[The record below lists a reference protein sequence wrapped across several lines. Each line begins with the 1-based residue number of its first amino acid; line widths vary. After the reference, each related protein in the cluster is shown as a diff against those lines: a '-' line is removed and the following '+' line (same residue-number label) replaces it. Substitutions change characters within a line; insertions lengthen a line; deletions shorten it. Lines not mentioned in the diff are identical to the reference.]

1 MNCKHCGAEV
11 ADDSVFCENCGA
23 KIGGRKNPLK
33 GNKNKLLWIGGAIV
47 LVIATIVAIVLS
59 RGSTSKA
66 ESIFNDLNSE
76 EYIRIIPE
84 SVAFRIV
91 DDNSTDETDVLNT
104 DVEMADN
111 IRIKNRNCL
120 MVTCSKD
127 RALVNG
133 TSVSLDELKSQIK
146 SFLGNPENRDDRAE
160 KRTRQ
165 IDGFAGTDWYD
176 FPVSQGVV
184 VLNSSPDVTN
194 KAYHEVHDAV
204 QQAIY
209 EMRDDLSYKIYSTPF
224 RGLTDKSQS
233 RTIRE
238 AIPLSVIELTTTA
251 QNDKQNKTQPAPP
264 TGKTNVGNRDDE
276 VYIIPDVE
284 PSFEGGENG
293 LYQYLAENI
302 VYPEE
307 ARDNGIVGKVF
318 VGFTVEKDGS
328 VSDINILRD
337 IGYGCG
343 EECVRVVRG
352 MSGKWHPGK
361 VGGRPVRSKFTLPIN
376 FNLK

>member
-23 KIGGRKNPLK
+23 KIGGGKNPLK

-47 LVIATIVAIVLS
+47 LVIVAIVAIVLS

-91 DDNSTDETDVLNT
+91 DDNSIDETDVLNT

-133 TSVSLDELKSQIK
+133 TTVSLDELKSQIK
-146 SFLGNPENRDDRAE
+146 SFLGNPENRDNYAE
-160 KRTRQ
+160 KRTKR
-165 IDGFAGTDWYD
+165 IDGFAGTDWYE

-184 VLNSSPDVTN
+184 VINRTPDVTN
-194 KAYHEVHDAV
+194 NAYFEARNTIE
-204 QQAIY
+204 QAIY
-209 EMRDDLSYKIYSTPF
+209 ELRDELSYEIYSTSF

-233 RTIRE
+233 RAIRE
-238 AIPLSVIELTTTA
+238 AIPLSVIELAATV
-251 QNDKQNKTQPAPP
+251 QDNQQNKTKA
-264 TGKTNVGNRDDE
+264 TSEKSNEGNSDNE

-293 LYQYLAENI
+293 LYQYLTENI
-302 VYPEE
+302 VYPSE
-307 ARDNGIVGKVF
+307 ARDNGIVGKVY
-318 VGFTVEKDGS
+318 VSFTVEKDGS
-328 VSDINILRD
+328 VSDVNIMRD

-343 EECVRVVRG
+343 EEGVRVVRG
-352 MSGKWHPGK
+352 MSGMWHPGK